1 MSRPLLAMG
10 VLAMLIWLTIA
21 ATVFLFIYL
30 GAALMRPEW
39 F

>member
-1 MSRPLLAMG
+1 
-10 VLAMLIWLTIA
+10 MLIWLTA
-21 ATVFLFIYL
+21 GVAVFLFIYL

>member
-1 MSRPLLAMG
+1 M
-10 VLAMLIWLTIA
+10 IWVTVIT
-21 ATVFLFIYL
+21 TVFLFIYL

>member
-1 MSRPLLAMG
+1 
-10 VLAMLIWLTIA
+10 MLIWLTII